1 MTIAV
6 NTRFWQNDVLEGY
19 GYFAQQVFSNMAMQ
33 HPNYNFIWVFDK
45 AVPTNIY
52 LPSNV
57 KAIVVKP
64 VARHALS
71 FLYWYNVAVP
81 VALKKYKPSVIIQP
95 FGYCS
100 LFTRVKQIL
109 VIHDL
114 AFLHYPKYIAKHHL
128 YFYKIFTPWFIKK
141 ATVVATVSEFSK
153 QDIVAQYKVNPKKI
167 NVIYSAAKPMFVP
180 LTWEEK
186 QQTQDSYADGFQ
198 YFLFVG
204 GVHPRKN
211 VMGLLKAFSIFKKW
225 QQSNFKLLIAG
236 RLAWQFNDV
245 VEKLKTYKYK
255 DDVVL
260 LDYVPEK
267 KLAKLV
273 ASAYAV
279 VYPSFFEGF
288 GVPIIEAMQSKT
300 AVITSNVSSMP
311 EIAGDA
317 ALLCNPNE
325 HEDIAKQMLTLYKD
339 ENLKQQLI
347 TKGVEQASKFTW
359 QKTSNLLWELVEQLV
374 K

>member
-6 NTRFWQNDVLEGY
+6 NIRFWQDGVLEGY

-33 HPNYNFIWVFDK
+33 QPNHTFIWVFDK
-45 AVPTNIY
+45 SIPTNIY

-71 FLYWYNVAVP
+71 FLYWYNIAVP
-81 VALKKYKPSVIIQP
+81 MALKKFKPNIIIQP

-100 LFTRVKQIL
+100 LFTSVKQIL
-109 VIHDL
+109 IIHDL
-114 AFLHYPKYIAKHHL
+114 AFIHYPKFITKHHL
-128 YFYKIFTPWFIKK
+128 FFYKIFTPWFIKK
-141 ATVVATVSEFSK
+141 ATAIATVSQFSK
-153 QDIVAQYKVNPKKI
+153 QDIITQYKVKPDKI
-167 NVIYSAAKPMFVP
+167 KVIYSAAKPFFVP
-180 LTWEEK
+180 LTWEQK
-186 QQTQDSYADGFQ
+186 QHAQDGYASGFQ

-236 RLAWQFNDV
+236 RMAWQFDDI

-255 DDVVL
+255 EDVVL
-260 LDYVPEK
+260 LDYVEEHQ
-267 KLAKLV
+267 LARLV

-300 AVITSNVSSMP
+300 SIITSNVSSMP
-311 EIAGDA
+311 EIAGEA

-325 HEDIAKQMLTLYKD
+325 HEDIAKQMITIYKD
-339 ENLKQQLI
+339 ETLKQQLI
-347 TKGVEQASKFTW
+347 TKGVEQAKKFSW
-359 QKTSNLLWELVEQLV
+359 QKTSSLLWSLIEEI
-374 K
+374 KT

>member
-6 NTRFWQNDVLEGY
+6 NTRFWQDGVLEGY

-33 HPNYNFIWVFDK
+33 QPLHNFIWIFDK
-45 AVPTNIY
+45 SIPTNIY
-52 LPSNV
+52 IPNNV

-81 VALKKYKPSVIIQP
+81 LALKKYKPQIIIQP

-100 LFTRVKQIL
+100 LFTKVKQIL

-114 AFLHYPKYIAKHHL
+114 AFIHYPKFIPKHHL
-128 YFYKIFTPWFIKK
+128 YFYKLFTPLFIKK
-141 ATVVATVSEFSK
+141 ATAIATVSEFSK
-153 QDIVAQYKVNPKKI
+153 QDIITQYKTKANKI
-167 NVIYSAAKPMFVP
+167 SVIYSAAKPFFIP
-180 LTWEEK
+180 LSWEDK
-186 QQTQDSYADGFQ
+186 QQTQDSYANGFQ

-260 LDYVPEK
+260 LDYVEEK
-267 KLAKLV
+267 QLARLV
-273 ASAYAV
+273 ASAYAII
-279 VYPSFFEGF
+279 YPSFFEGF

-300 AVITSNVSSMP
+300 SIITSNVSSMP

-317 ALLCNPNE
+317 ALYCNPNE
-325 HEDIAKQMLTLYKD
+325 HEDIAKQMITLYKD
-339 ENLKQQLI
+339 ENLKQQLVA
-347 TKGVEQASKFTW
+347 KGVDQANKFTW
-359 QKTSNLLWELVEQLV
+359 ANTSNLLWSIIE
-374 K
+374 KIG